1 LCQSLANPKIAIDAE
16 AYATLCGD
24 DFLSAGR
31 PLDSLTQRFLLASV
45 RGQSTL
51 WRTAD
56 QMNVGLIHIAMF
68 VVIFALIALLLVRHL
83 YAHKHLPHPCREAS
97 PRIAV
102 ADSSRASTEIVLA
115 AQLGLCLLWIFL
127 GLSAQASPAT
137 SLQPPA
143 PRRAM
148 QAGPAAPGKE
158 SARIA
163 VLAGSAIQFENVI
176 EQSKIKFTL
185 KNSVS
190 AQRYTFETMAGGV
203 AVFDYN
209 NDGLLDIFF
218 TNGAAIPSLEKSDAS
233 YSNRLFRNNG
243 DGTFTDETEKAGLM
257 GIGYSMGVA
266 AGDYDNDG
274 FVDLYVTGVNR
285 NQLFHNNGNG
295 TFTDVTEK
303 AGVGGIV
310 PKLGKAWSV
319 AAGWFDYNND
329 GLLDLFV
336 VNYLNYNIKT
346 ATHCVQQGLPAY
358 CSPVDFL
365 GTPNILYRN
374 NGDGTFTDVSEQ
386 SNISKYVGK
395 GMGLAFADYDNDGFT
410 DIFVSNDTFENYL
423 FHNNGD
429 GTFTNVALLTGVA
442 YNAYGKAIAGMGA
455 DFRDIDNDGRPDIFE
470 TAMFGEAFPLYKNL
484 GDGQFR
490 EVTATAGL
498 SGLTSRSTAWGAG
511 IFDFNNDGNKDLF
524 TANADILDN
533 AMELAHR
540 PFAEPNRVFRNKGN
554 LAFEDVSSKAGTA
567 FSVRAAHRGAAFG
580 DLNNDGKIDVVVTVL
595 NGPPE
600 IWMNRSNAQNGSNR
614 NHWIILKL
622 VGVKSNRDGLG
633 TKVKITT
640 SLGTQYNQATTA
652 GSYSSSSDKRV
663 HFGLASAAVV
673 DNIELTWPSG
683 MKQVLKNVKADQILT
698 VTESSAP

>member
-1 LCQSLANPKIAIDAE
+1 M
-16 AYATLCGD
+16 
-24 DFLSAGR
+24 
-31 PLDSLTQRFLLASV
+31 V
-45 RGQSTL
+45 
-51 WRTAD
+51 
-56 QMNVGLIHIAMF
+56 
-68 VVIFALIALLLVRHL
+68 
-83 YAHKHLPHPCREAS
+83 
-97 PRIAV
+97 
-102 ADSSRASTEIVLA
+102 
-115 AQLGLCLLWIFL
+115 
-127 GLSAQASPAT
+127 PAT
-137 SLQPPA
+137 S
-143 PRRAM
+143 
-148 QAGPAAPGKE
+148 
-158 SARIA
+158 A
-163 VLAGSAIQFENVI
+163 VQFENI
-176 EQSKIKFTL
+176 LQHSKIKFKL

-190 AQRYTFETMAGGV
+190 PQRYTFETMTGGV

-218 TNGAAIPSLEKSDAS
+218 TNGAAIPSLEKSDPS

-243 DGTFTDETEKAGLM
+243 DGTFTDVTEKAGLQ

-274 FVDLYVTGVNR
+274 FVDLYITGVNR
-285 NQLFHNNGNG
+285 NQLFHNNGDG
-295 TFTDVTEK
+295 IFTDVTEK

-336 VNYLNYNIKT
+336 VNYLNYKIKT
-346 ATHCVQQGLPAY
+346 ATLCVQQGLPAY

-386 SNISKYVGK
+386 SHISQYVGK
-395 GMGLAFADYDNDGFT
+395 GMGLAFGDYDNDGFA

-423 FHNNGD
+423 LHNNGD
-429 GTFTNVALLTGVA
+429 GTFTNVAMLAGVA

-455 DFRDIDNDGRPDIFE
+455 DFRDIDNDGRLDIFE
-470 TAMFGEAFPLYKNL
+470 TAMFGEGFPLYKNL
-484 GDGQFR
+484 GDGQFQD
-490 EVTATAGL
+490 VAGAAGL
-498 SGLTSRSTAWGAG
+498 GALTSRSTAWGVG
-511 IFDFNNDGNKDLF
+511 IFDFDNDGNKDLF

-540 PFAEPNRVFRNKGN
+540 PFALPNRVFRNKGD
-554 LAFEDVSSKAGTA
+554 LAFEDLSSKAGTSLLVPA
-567 FSVRAAHRGAAFG
+567 PHRGAAFG

-600 IWMNRSNAQNGSNR
+600 IWMNRSSNR

-633 TKVKITT
+633 TKVKVTT
-640 SLGTQYNQATTA
+640 FLGTQHNQATTA
-652 GSYSSSSDKRV
+652 VGYNSSSDKRV
-663 HFGLASAAVV
+663 HFGLGSAGVV
-673 DNIELTWPSG
+673 ETIALTWPSG
-683 MKQVLKNVKADQILT
+683 IKQVLKNVKADQVLT
-698 VTESSAP
+698 VTESVP

>member
-1 LCQSLANPKIAIDAE
+1 MAAC
-16 AYATLCGD
+16 C
-24 DFLSAGR
+24 AG
-31 PLDSLTQRFLLASV
+31 
-45 RGQSTL
+45 
-51 WRTAD
+51 
-56 QMNVGLIHIAMF
+56 
-68 VVIFALIALLLVRHL
+68 
-83 YAHKHLPHPCREAS
+83 
-97 PRIAV
+97 
-102 ADSSRASTEIVLA
+102 ADSSRATTEIVLA
-115 AQLGLCLLWIFL
+115 AQLALCLLWSFL
-127 GLSAQASPAT
+127 SLSAQASPA
-137 SLQPPA
+137 SVQAPA
-143 PRRAM
+143 PHRAT
-148 QAGPAAPGKE
+148 QAGRAAPGKE
-158 SARIA
+158 GARKA
-163 VLAGSAIQFENVI
+163 VQAASAIQFENVI

-190 AQRYTFETMAGGV
+190 PQRYTFETMAGGV
-203 AVFDYN
+203 ALFDYN

-243 DGTFTDETEKAGLM
+243 DGTFTDVTEKAGLQ

-274 FVDLYVTGVNR
+274 FVDLFVTGVNR
-285 NQLFHNNGNG
+285 NQLFHNNGDG

-319 AAGWFDYNND
+319 AAGWFDYDND
-329 GLLDLFV
+329 GRLDLFV

-346 ATHCVQQGLPAY
+346 AAHCVQQGLPAY

-365 GTPNILYRN
+365 GTPNILYHN

-386 SNISKYVGK
+386 SHISQYVGK

-410 DIFVSNDTFENYL
+410 DVFVSNDTFENYL

-429 GTFTNVALLTGVA
+429 GTFTNVALLAGVA

-484 GDGQFR
+484 GEGQFR
-490 EVTATAGL
+490 DVTATAGL
-498 SGLTSRSTAWGAG
+498 SALTSRSTAWGAG
-511 IFDFNNDGNKDLF
+511 IFDFDNDGNKDLF

-554 LAFEDVSSKAGTA
+554 LAFEDVSAKAGTA
-567 FSVRAAHRGAAFG
+567 FSVPAAHRGAAFG

-600 IWMNRSNAQNGSNR
+600 IWMNRSNTQNGGNR

-652 GSYSSSSDKRV
+652 VSYSSSSDKRV
-663 HFGLASAAVV
+663 HFGLGSAGVV
-673 DNIELTWPSG
+673 DSIELTWPSG
-683 MKQVLKNVKADQILT
+683 VKQVLKNVKADQVLT
-698 VTESSAP
+698 VTESAP